1 MSSKPQQSVTLAR
14 SKIFA
19 CLGDSHTHNNTLGV
33 LANEFY
39 TEQAAILLRA
49 AGCNVKGGN
58 FGSSGD
64 TTGQML
70 ARVGKMTS
78 LHGVPAVAVIY
89 GGTNDTQY
97 ASTVQASPTPT
108 STVFAVAAG
117 KGANYKP
124 GTYLTVGGVSALILS
139 VATDTIT
146 LASALA
152 GGAPAAGTSVAIDT
166 QTNLTAVGNAIRT
179 SGCTR
184 IVYGLMHYYNY
195 SSGGDTHST
204 PLTANVTMRALQ
216 SAAAAAVTGAVT
228 CNFWSYMD
236 NLIQTGAAT
245 QGSYSW
251 HVLDSNAHLNAAGE
265 LILAQALYATI
276 AAQTGWLSALA

>member
-49 AGCNVKGGN
+49 AGCNVKGAN

-70 ARVGKMTS
+70 VRVGKITS
-78 LHGVPAVAVIY
+78 LHGVPTVAVIY
-89 GGTNDTQY
+89 GGANDSQY

-117 KGANYKP
+117 KGANYQP
-124 GTYLTVGGVSALILS
+124 GTYLTVGGVSALIAS
-139 VATDTIT
+139 VSTDTIT

-152 GGAPAAGTSVAIDT
+152 GGAPAVGATVAIDT
-166 QTNLTAVGNAIRT
+166 QTNLTAIGNAIRT
-179 SGCTR
+179 AGCTR

-204 PLTANVTMRALQ
+204 PLTANVTMRGLQ

-228 CNFWSYMD
+228 CNFWNYMD
-236 NLIQTGAAT
+236 NLIQTGAAV

-251 HVLDSNAHLNAAGE
+251 HVLDSNVHLNAAGE

-276 AAQTGWLSALA
+276 AAQTGWLAALS

>member
-1 MSSKPQQSVTLAR
+1 MTSKPQASYTK
-14 SKIFA
+14 SKLYKRLVCI
-19 CLGDSHTHNNTLGV
+19 GDSHTYNATLGV
-33 LANEFY
+33 NPHEFY
-39 TEQAAILLRA
+39 TKKLMDLLNA
-49 AGCNVKGGN
+49 AGCNITGYN
-58 FGSSGD
+58 RGSSGN

-70 ARVGKMTS
+70 ARAST
-78 LHGVPAVAVIY
+78 LPAADIAVIY

-117 KGANYKP
+117 KGAAYQP
-124 GTYLTVGGVSALILS
+124 GTYMTVGGVTALILS

-152 GGAPAAGTSVAIDT
+152 GGAPTAGTAVAIDT
-166 QTNLTAVGNAIRT
+166 QRNLTEVGNALRAA
-179 SGCTR
+179 GCTR

-195 SSGGDTHST
+195 SAGGDTHSV
-204 PLTANVTMRALQ
+204 PLAANVTMRSLQ
-216 SAAAAAVTGAVT
+216 TAAAAAVTGAAT
-228 CNFWSYMD
+228 CNFWTWMD

-251 HVLDSNAHLNAAGE
+251 HVLDSNVHLNAAGE

-276 AAQTGWLSALA
+276 AAQTGWLAALA

>member
-1 MSSKPQQSVTLAR
+1 MTSKTQTTYTK
-14 SKIFA
+14 SKLYKKLVCI
-19 CLGDSHTHNNTLGV
+19 GDSHTYNATLSV
-33 LANEFY
+33 FPDEFY
-39 TEQAAILLRA
+39 TAVLAGLLNA
-49 AGCNVKGGN
+49 NGCNVTGYN
-58 FGSSGD
+58 RGSSGN

-70 ARVGKMTS
+70 ARVST
-78 LHGVPAVAVIY
+78 LPVADIAVIY

-97 ASTVQASPTPT
+97 ASTVQVSPTPT

-117 KGANYKP
+117 KGANYQP
-124 GTYLTVGGVSALILS
+124 GTYVTVGAESALILS

-146 LASALA
+146 LAAALA
-152 GGAPAAGTSVAIDT
+152 NGAPASGTAVAIDT
-166 QTNLTAVGNAIRT
+166 QTNLTAVGNAIRAA
-179 SGCTR
+179 GCTR

-204 PLTANVTMRALQ
+204 PLTANVTMRGLQ

-228 CNFWSYMD
+228 CNFWTWMD

-251 HVLDSNAHLNAAGE
+251 HVLDGNVHLNAAGE

-276 AAQTGWLSALA
+276 AAQTGWLAALA